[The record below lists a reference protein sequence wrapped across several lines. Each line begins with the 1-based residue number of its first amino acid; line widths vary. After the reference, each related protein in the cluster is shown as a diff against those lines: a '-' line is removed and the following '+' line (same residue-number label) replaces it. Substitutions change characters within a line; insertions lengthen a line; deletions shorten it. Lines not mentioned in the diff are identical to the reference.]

1 MNDDKPIALK
11 AYEELAERY
20 SALAETKAE
29 NGYIEHP
36 AMRGRLGEVAG
47 LTVLDAGCGPGFL
60 AAYLAGKGA
69 TVTGFDISP
78 RMIELARKRAG
89 GAVKLFVADLAGEI
103 PEVAAGGFDIVASS
117 LAIDYVRDW
126 TAPLKTFHRA
136 LKPGGRL
143 VFSVQHPLGAFL
155 WYKLESA
162 FGVQY
167 VEGKW
172 RGFGRE
178 PVMMPDYY
186 RPFEEMINPVV
197 AAGFV
202 IEKVSDT
209 KPVPALKQM
218 SPELYERYSHIPTF
232 MIIEARKGDRL
243 L

>member
-1 MNDDKPIALK
+1 MNDDKPIALQ
-11 AYEELAERY
+11 AYEALAERY
-20 SALAETKAE
+20 SALAEAKPE

-60 AAYLAGKGA
+60 SAYLAGKGA

-89 GAVKLFVADLAGEI
+89 GDVKLFVADLAGEI
-103 PEVAAGGFDIVASS
+103 PEVATGGFDLVASS

-126 TAPLKTFHRA
+126 TVPLNTFLRA

-143 VFSVQHPLGAFL
+143 VFSVQHPLGAYL
-155 WYKLESA
+155 WYKLTSA

-172 RGFGRE
+172 SGFGRE
-178 PVMMPDYY
+178 PVLMPDYY
-186 RPFEEMINPVV
+186 RPFEEMINPLV
-197 AAGFV
+197 AAGFSV
-202 IEKVSDT
+202 EKISDT
-209 KPVPALKQM
+209 KPIAALKEIA
-218 SPELYERYSHIPTF
+218 PALYERYSQIPTF
-232 MIIEARKGDRL
+232 MIIEARKGDKL
-243 L
+243 P